1 MALPLGIATS
11 MAQLCWMI
19 NHKFRI
25 CNVLLSV
32 LTALFI
38 YVNNWKLTIIM
49 KSDNLKTTHWALL
62 FRNNVNWDVLPTRQ
76 PKLCLL
82 MVKEC
87 AINHAMPNQKQQQ
100 QRKFSLRNNLS
111 ETGLTLATKE
121 KWEVIWG
128 SKLKFKKGW
137 DISVEPSKRGTPR
150 YVFHLFRSRPEF
162 AYFVILERV
171 LTKTANIL
179 SING

>member
-1 MALPLGIATS
+1 MV
-11 MAQLCWMI
+11 
-19 NHKFRI
+19 NHNFRI
-25 CNVLLSV
+25 CNFLLSV

-38 YVNNWKLTIIM
+38 YVDNWKLTIIM

-62 FRNNVNWDVLPTRQ
+62 FRNNVNWDVSPTRQ

-87 AINHAMPNQKQQQ
+87 AINHDTPNQKQQQ
-100 QRKFSLRNNLS
+100 QRKFSLKHSLS
-111 ETGLTLATKE
+111 ETGLTLATNE

-128 SKLKFKKGW
+128 SKIKLSKGW
-137 DISVEPSKRGTPR
+137 DISVKPIKRGTPR
-150 YVFHLFRSRPEF
+150 YAFHLFRSGPEF
-162 AYFVILERV
+162 AYFVISEYV

>member
-1 MALPLGIATS
+1 MALPRGIYRS
-11 MAQLCWMI
+11 VAQLCWMV
-19 NHKFRI
+19 NHNFRI
-25 CNVLLSV
+25 CNFLLSV

-38 YVNNWKLTIIM
+38 YVDNWKLTIIM
-49 KSDNLKTTHWALL
+49 KSDNLKTTRWTWLL
-62 FRNNVNWDVLPTRQ
+62 RNNVNWDVPATRQ

-82 MVKEC
+82 MVQER
-87 AINHAMPNQKQQQ
+87 AINHDMPNQKQQ
-100 QRKFSLRNNLS
+100 QRKFSLRHSLS

-128 SKLKFKKGW
+128 SKIKFSKGW
-137 DISVEPSKRGTPR
+137 DISVEPIKRGTPR
-150 YVFHLFRSRPEF
+150 YAFHLFRLWPEF
-162 AYFVILERV
+162 AYFVISECV